1 MCQADVFFVSKP
13 FGGRLVSVEKVGEV
27 LLCAACRC
35 RALLVEPVA
44 AIVAIVVAVF
54 GIVPQRH
61 KSGAAF
67 RAGDAQFHGR
77 RRLR

>member
-1 MCQADVFFVSKP
+1 
-13 FGGRLVSVEKVGEV
+13 
-27 LLCAACRC
+27 
-35 RALLVEPVA
+35 
-44 AIVAIVVAVF
+44 VVAVF